1 VIRQQQQTGSVMRHI
16 DIYDKTETGKKEITD
31 SAAGLSMMQRRVLI
45 LVNGENEVEKLAK
58 LSLCDEIDATIAHLL
73 ELGLIKVAETTVVEI
88 PASAAPANAAADNEL
103 TVTEVTITEVT
114 VTARDLMC
122 NTLQTFGNKIKIAK
136 LHNTITETSDPE
148 ALKDLVKPWYQALS
162 ETPGGMYQA
171 DDLRKEVLDLMNR
184 EEADAA

>member
-1 VIRQQQQTGSVMRHI
+1 MKHI

-45 LVNGENEVEKLAK
+45 LVNGENEADRLAK
-58 LSLCDEIDATIAHLL
+58 LSLCDEIDATINHLL
-73 ELGLIKVAETTVVEI
+73 ELGLIEVTEPTVVEI
-88 PASAAPANAAADNEL
+88 PAQVAPENAAASD
-103 TVTEVTITEVT
+103 EVT

-122 NTLQTFGNKIKIAK
+122 NTLQTFGNKIKITD
-136 LHNTITETSDPE
+136 LHNTIAETSDLN
-148 ALKDLVKPWYQALS
+148 ALKDLVKPWYHALS

-171 DDLRKEVLDLMNR
+171 DDLRKEVLDLMSR

>member
-1 VIRQQQQTGSVMRHI
+1 MKHI
-16 DIYDKTETGKKEITD
+16 DIYDKTENGKKEITD

-58 LSLCDEIDATIAHLL
+58 LSLCDEIDATIDHLL
-73 ELGLIKVAETTVVEI
+73 ELGLIEVPEPTVVEI
-88 PASAAPANAAADNEL
+88 PAQAAPENAPAAAGD
-103 TVTEVTITEVT
+103 EVT

-122 NTLQTFGNKIKIAK
+122 NTLQTFGNKIKIAD
-136 LHNTITETSDPE
+136 LHNTIEEAIDLE
-148 ALKDLVKPWYQALS
+148 ALKNLVKPWYQALS

-184 EEADAA
+184 DEDDAA

>member
-1 VIRQQQQTGSVMRHI
+1 MKHI

-45 LVNGENEVEKLAK
+45 LINGENEVEKLAK
-58 LSLCDEIDATIAHLL
+58 LSLCDDIDPTIDRLL
-73 ELGLIKVAETTVVEI
+73 ELGLIEVPEPTIVEI
-88 PASAAPANAAADNEL
+88 PAQASPENASENAPAAAGD
-103 TVTEVTITEVT
+103 EVT

-122 NTLQTFGNKIKIAK
+122 NTLQTFGNKIKISD
-136 LHNTITETSDPE
+136 LHNTIAETSDLN
-148 ALKDLVKPWYQALS
+148 ALKDLVKPWYHALS

-184 EEADAA
+184 EEDDAA

>member
-1 VIRQQQQTGSVMRHI
+1 MKHI
-16 DIYDKTETGKKEITD
+16 DIYDKTENGKKEITD

-58 LSLCDEIDATIAHLL
+58 LSLCGEIDATIDHLL

-88 PASAAPANAAADNEL
+88 PAQAAPENAAADKEV

>member
-1 VIRQQQQTGSVMRHI
+1 MKHI
-16 DIYDKTETGKKEITD
+16 DIYDKTETGKKEVTD

-45 LVNGENEVEKLAK
+45 LINGENEVEKLAK
-58 LSLCDEIDATIAHLL
+58 LSLCKEIDATIDHLL
-73 ELGLIKVAETTVVEI
+73 ELGLIEVAEPTIIEI
-88 PASAAPANAAADNEL
+88 PAQAAPDNATADNEV
-103 TVTEVTITEVT
+103 TVTEVT

-122 NTLQTFGNKIKIAK
+122 NTLQTFGNKIKIGE
-136 LHNTITETSDPE
+136 LHSTISETSDLG
-148 ALKDLVKPWYQALS
+148 ALKDLVKPWYHALS